1 MSDPIRLLAK
11 QLTDEIRNLISL
23 NEFSSYS
30 PQKQKMLLI
39 ARKKL
44 FTAMRIITQV
54 DELNSR
60 LSLHNLENL
69 VPKEELSKVYD
80 AMEQQIRYDIEH
92 PEEKKD
98 KNNKNIPDHVL
109 RKTVEVEDD
118 DIEFMLFKQE
128 FKFVETDPSK

>member
-1 MSDPIRLLAK
+1 
-11 QLTDEIRNLISL
+11 
-23 NEFSSYS
+23 
-30 PQKQKMLLI
+30 
-39 ARKKL
+39 
-44 FTAMRIITQV
+44 MRIITQV